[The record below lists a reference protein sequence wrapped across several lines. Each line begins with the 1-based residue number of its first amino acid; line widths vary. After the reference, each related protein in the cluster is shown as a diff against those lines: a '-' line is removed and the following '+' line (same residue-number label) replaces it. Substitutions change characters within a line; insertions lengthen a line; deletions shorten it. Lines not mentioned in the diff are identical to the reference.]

1 MCYKGSGS
9 IHHKKIHPESFL
21 SHTSTTTTLC
31 GNFSRMREMS
41 PQIFIIPA
49 HLVVHGLFSHHVI
62 LSRFPFHWDYV
73 EMSETKFQISSPC
86 IQIIN
91 NNNWFSLVLLP
102 VPFLLVGMF
111 IEDIKWM
118 KDVWATNNFVSNV
131 NKNGEIIANY
141 FWKKEHF
148 GTRLN

>member
-1 MCYKGSGS
+1 MF
-9 IHHKKIHPESFL
+9 SFQKQAMGVEEKTMIFVFKEIRAL
-21 SHTSTTTTLC
+21 FKCSVNLCVTRGLVQYITKRSTPKVFYRTLALQRPYAAISQGC
-31 GNFSRMREMS
+31 AKCHLKF
-41 PQIFIIPA
+41 FIIPA

-111 IEDIKWM
+111 IEDIK
-118 KDVWATNNFVSNV
+118 
-131 NKNGEIIANY
+131 
-141 FWKKEHF
+141 
-148 GTRLN
+148 